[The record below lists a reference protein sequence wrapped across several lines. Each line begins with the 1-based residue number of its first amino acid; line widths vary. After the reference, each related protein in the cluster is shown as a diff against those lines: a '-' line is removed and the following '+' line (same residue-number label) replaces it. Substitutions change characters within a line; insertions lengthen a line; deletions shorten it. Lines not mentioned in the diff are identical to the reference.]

1 MRKQDTKRN
10 RGTLRFCIHDCT
22 FKMMKQMSREE
33 KGRLLEHICRYV
45 EEDAQRGKSCP
56 SSPEG
61 LTCEEE
67 DNLGIRLVFNEWK
80 GCYDHD
86 KEENDRAFR
95 NKSVAGRKG
104 MQRRWHTTQPSS
116 QEAGCTPAHNSS
128 AAITEDNS
136 VMTNTQEENNVIKK
150 KKKDNSDTNNTT
162 DDNNVITDDNNVMEN
177 ITDDNTDKI
186 EKIKKQIENINNNIN
201 NINIKKENSPKGE
214 LKKKNPSSPSP
225 TPEERMNAFY
235 ESMVPYADQYD
246 RDMLNDFYQ
255 YWTEMDRR
263 RRRMRFEM
271 QKTWETGKRL
281 SLWARKSFRFYPI
294 C

>member
-10 RGTLRFCIHDCT
+10 RGTLRFCIH
-22 FKMMKQMSREE
+22 
-33 KGRLLEHICRYV
+33 
-45 EEDAQRGKSCP
+45 
-56 SSPEG
+56 
-61 LTCEEE
+61 
-67 DNLGIRLVFNEWK
+67 
-80 GCYDHD
+80 
-86 KEENDRAFR
+86 DRAFR

-104 MQRRWHTTQPSS
+104 MQRRWHATQPSS

-150 KKKDNSDTNNTT
+150 KKKDNSDTENTT
-162 DDNNVITDDNNVMEN
+162 NDNNVIADDNNVMEN

-214 LKKKNPSSPSP
+214 LKKKNPSSPST

-281 SLWARKSFRFYPI
+281 SLWARKSFRFHPI